1 MAELDEKI
9 NNYSENKKRHS
20 FLEEYEELEMYKIVQ
35 EKRFSIYK
43 DNTPDISNAIITI
56 YPEYILKTD
65 VSDNEIINK
74 NYTNLIKSSVL
85 DLLSLYLKGQ
95 KMLFIEAKTICE
107 TKLNWIMLPAIFI
120 SAACTVLNYALKDYA
135 YGTLIMSG
143 LNAGNSF
150 LLALISF
157 LKLDAKV
164 QAHTTTSNKYEK
176 LELYCEG
183 KANRFMYNDNNDNI
197 ANILDDIEM
206 KTNDINESNKFILPE
221 IVRHDYKDMY
231 FTNIFSY
238 VRDLRREEMIIIEK
252 YKSSIN
258 RLNKLY
264 ECANVLISNRNKL
277 LFKQT
282 LNDENDK
289 LYITEVD
296 NKLKDMQKQII
307 LAEKTTNDR
316 YIDLMQYKGN
326 YNRLKETFKK
336 IIDDNIMAQRSC
348 CYCFSC
354 VCRTPCKG
362 DN

>member
-1 MAELDEKI
+1 MSK
-9 NNYSENKKRHS
+9 NPVYSDENKKRYS
-20 FLEEYEELEMYKIVQ
+20 FISETEELEMYKKIQ
-35 EKRFSIYK
+35 KDRFSNYKENNYK
-43 DNTPDISNAIITI
+43 DSSNILLDINVE
-56 YPEYILKTD
+56 YPLRTD

-74 NYTNLIKSSVL
+74 NYTNFIKSSIL
-85 DLLSLYLKGQ
+85 DLLALYLKGQ
-95 KMLFIEAKTICE
+95 KMLFIEAKSVCE
-107 TKLNWIMLPAIFI
+107 TRLNWIMLPAIFI
-120 SAACTVLNYALKDYA
+120 SAACTVLNYALANYQ

-143 LNAGNSF
+143 LNASNSF

-183 KANRFMYNDNNDNI
+183 KANRFMYNDNSEDV
-197 ANILDDIEM
+197 ATILDDIEA

-252 YKSSIN
+252 YKTSVN
-258 RLNKLY
+258 KLNKLY
-264 ECANVLISNRNKL
+264 EHANLITKHRNQL
-277 LFKQT
+277 
-282 LNDENDK
+282 
-289 LYITEVD
+289 LYIDGGEQKRNINNEAID
-296 NKLKDMQKQII
+296 IDMNRTKAEINI
-307 LAEKTTNDR
+307 AEEKTSNF
-316 YIDLMQYKGN
+316 YVELMEYKGN

-336 IIDDNIMAQRSC
+336 IIDDNIAEQRKC
-348 CYCFSC
+348 CYWFTC
-354 VCRTPCKG
+354 VCRTPCKS